1 MDKAWASIRRAV
13 NIVDPEPYDRY
24 LGCQHVE
31 FNNVTLPRKAH
42 PFAHVFDSQPAAAA
56 ETQHRTNDFWQH
68 DPINKTWARYHLQPR
83 KKLFEPGDQGGS
95 LPSLCIQNGLQ
106 YSTKLLNL
114 KASRFSTCIFQ
125 MKTQQLSKIIY
136 MTVDQKIQT
145 IDFWTG
151 RTIFRYGDESGNS
164 SQFALPSKNR
174 PGPHRDKRDAKKEKK
189 AQRFKSI
196 ENVTNHK
203 SGCMTKP
210 VNLVRYGMSSFMES
224 CVDAYCELAKVQK
237 SDLPVVATPFTE
249 AGIARPTLDEKEK
262 PGRLQPIASK
272 VLMKIIVAARLAR
285 PDLLGATQSLAP
297 RVTKWSVE
305 NDIALHRLISYI
317 K

>member
-1 MDKAWASIRRAV
+1 MTDTSVVNMWNSIMSLFHEKLTHLLMCLILNRLLPQRPSIAQTIFG
-13 NIVDPEPYDRY
+13 NMTPSTK
-24 LGCQHVE
+24 LGQGIISSHVRS
-31 FNNVTLPRKAH
+31 FSSLAIR
-42 PFAHVFDSQPAAAA
+42 
-56 ETQHRTNDFWQH
+56 
-68 DPINKTWARYHLQPR
+68 
-83 KKLFEPGDQGGS
+83 GGS